1 MDGRNRVNGRLTSGI
16 GAVAGLVAVVAGVLY
31 AAPAPPAS
39 EEGAGQG
46 AGSIAGRVTVTDAPE
61 PRMVA
66 VTTDQAICG
75 TEVEDQAVVVDGS
88 GGLANAVVLV
98 AGVPWSE
105 RPSEPSIDNAG
116 CYFVPRVQVLP
127 TRTVVTIRSEDDT
140 LHSTHAYDDRQ
151 RTLFNIAI
159 PFPGLEVQRPFRR
172 PGPVRIEC
180 DSHGWMRGWVY
191 VSDDVGTVTRA
202 GRDVRADRHS
212 AWDLPAHRLA
222 RALRGLH
229 PAGDGDGRAGLPRPT
244 SPSISVVR
252 GRSNGTAGPPP
263 NDEGGNR
270 RQPTSPE
277 IAGGR
282 LGQ

>member
-1 MDGRNRVNGRLTSGI
+1 MHRRNQFNEGI
-16 GAVAGLVAVVAGVLY
+16 ASRIGIVAVVLALVAGAL
-31 AAPAPPAS
+31 AASPVNPGGGG
-39 EEGAGQG
+39 EGQG
-46 AGSIAGRVTVTDAPE
+46 SGSITGRVTLIDPPE

-66 VTTDQAICG
+66 VTTDQAVCG
-75 TEVEDQAVVVDGS
+75 TEVVDEAVVVDAS

-105 RPSEPSIDNAG
+105 PPPEPSINNAG

-127 TRTVVTIRSEDDT
+127 IRTVVTIKSEDDT

-191 VSDDVGTVTRA
+191 VSDDLGTVTGSDGTFELA
-202 GRDVRADRHS
+202 GIPPGTYQLTVWHERYEGATRQVTVM
-212 AWDLPAHRLA
+212 
-222 RALRGLH
+222 
-229 PAGDGDGRAGLPRPT
+229 AG
-244 SPSISVVR
+244 
-252 GRSNGTAGPPP
+252 GTAEA
-263 NDEGGNR
+263 DFALE
-270 RQPTSPE
+270 
-277 IAGGR
+277 
-282 LGQ
+282 

>member
-1 MDGRNRVNGRLTSGI
+1 MVSRSRGSSGLTSGS
-16 GAVAGLVAVVAGVLY
+16 GAAGLVALVAVALVATPGSP
-31 AAPAPPAS
+31 AA
-39 EEGAGQG
+39 GAGKGQG
-46 AGSIAGRVTVTDAPE
+46 AGSITGRVTVTDPPE

-66 VTTDQAICG
+66 VTTDQAVCG

-105 RPSEPSIDNAG
+105 RPSDAVINNAG
-116 CYFVPRVQVLP
+116 CYFLPRVQVLP
-127 TRTVVTIRSEDDT
+127 TRTVVTIKSEDDT

-191 VSDDVGTVTRA
+191 VSDDLGTVTGSDGTFELTGIPPGTYQLTVWHERYEGAARQVTVTA
-202 GRDVRADRHS
+202 G
-212 AWDLPAHRLA
+212 
-222 RALRGLH
+222 
-229 PAGDGDGRAGLPRPT
+229 
-244 SPSISVVR
+244 
-252 GRSNGTAGPPP
+252 GTAEA
-263 NDEGGNR
+263 DFTLE
-270 RQPTSPE
+270 
-277 IAGGR
+277 
-282 LGQ
+282 

>member
-1 MDGRNRVNGRLTSGI
+1 MNRGNRANGRTTWMI
-16 GAVAGLVAVVAGVLY
+16 GTLAGLVALLAGVLS
-31 AAPAPPAS
+31 ATPAPPAA
-39 EEGAGQG
+39 EGAAGQG
-46 AGSIAGRVTVTDAPE
+46 SGSITGRVTLSDPPD

-66 VTTDQAICG
+66 VTTDQAVCG
-75 TEVEDQAVVVDGS
+75 TEVEDQAVVVDDA

-105 RPSEPSIDNAG
+105 RPSDATINNAG

-127 TRTVVTIRSEDDT
+127 TRTVVTIKSEDDT

-191 VSDDVGTVTRA
+191 VTDDLGTVTGSDGTFELTGIPA
-202 GRDVRADRHS
+202 GTYQLTVWHERYEGATRQVTVAAGGTARADFT
-212 AWDLPAHRLA
+212 L
-222 RALRGLH
+222 
-229 PAGDGDGRAGLPRPT
+229 
-244 SPSISVVR
+244 
-252 GRSNGTAGPPP
+252 
-263 NDEGGNR
+263 E
-270 RQPTSPE
+270 
-277 IAGGR
+277 
-282 LGQ
+282 

>member
-1 MDGRNRVNGRLTSGI
+1 MDRRNRVLRHMASGI
-16 GAVAGLVAVVAGVLY
+16 GIGASVVALVTGVL
-31 AAPAPPAS
+31 AAPSASPAAGGG
-39 EEGAGQG
+39 EGQAT
-46 AGSIAGRVTVTDAPE
+46 GSIAGRVAVTDPPA

-66 VTTDQAICG
+66 VTTDQAVCG
-75 TEVEDQAVVVDGS
+75 TEVEDQAVVVDDS

-105 RPSEPSIDNAG
+105 RPSDASIDNAG

-127 TRTVVTIRSEDDT
+127 TRTVVTIRSQDDT

-191 VSDDVGTVTRA
+191 VSDDLGTVTGSDGTFELTGIPPGAYQLTVWHERYEGATRQVTVTA
-202 GRDVRADRHS
+202 G
-212 AWDLPAHRLA
+212 
-222 RALRGLH
+222 
-229 PAGDGDGRAGLPRPT
+229 
-244 SPSISVVR
+244 
-252 GRSNGTAGPPP
+252 GTAEA
-263 NDEGGNR
+263 DFTLE
-270 RQPTSPE
+270 
-277 IAGGR
+277 
-282 LGQ
+282 

>member
-1 MDGRNRVNGRLTSGI
+1 MDRGNRENGRTPWMVGT
-16 GAVAGLVAVVAGVLY
+16 VAGFAALVVGVLSATP
-31 AAPAPPAS
+31 AAPAV
-39 EEGAGQG
+39 EGVAGQG
-46 AGSIAGRVTVTDAPE
+46 AGSIAGRVTLTDPPE

-66 VTTDQAICG
+66 VTTDQAVCG
-75 TEVEDQAVVVDGS
+75 TEVEDQAVVVDAS

-105 RPSEPSIDNAG
+105 RPSDASINNAG

-127 TRTVVTIRSEDDT
+127 TRTVVTIKSEDDT

-191 VSDDVGTVTRA
+191 VSDDLGTVTGPDGTFELTGIPPGTYQLTVWHERYEGATRQVTVAA
-202 GRDVRADRHS
+202 G
-212 AWDLPAHRLA
+212 
-222 RALRGLH
+222 
-229 PAGDGDGRAGLPRPT
+229 
-244 SPSISVVR
+244 
-252 GRSNGTAGPPP
+252 GTAEA
-263 NDEGGNR
+263 DF
-270 RQPTSPE
+270 TLAE
-277 IAGGR
+277 IAT
-282 LGQ
+282 GQ

>member
-1 MDGRNRVNGRLTSGI
+1 MVSRSRGSSSLTSGS
-16 GAVAGLVAVVAGVLY
+16 GAAGLVALVAVALVATPGSP
-31 AAPAPPAS
+31 AA
-39 EEGAGQG
+39 GAGKGQG
-46 AGSIAGRVTVTDAPE
+46 AGSITGRVTVTDPPE

-66 VTTDQAICG
+66 VTTDQAVCG

-105 RPSEPSIDNAG
+105 RPADASINNAG
-116 CYFVPRVQVLP
+116 CYFLPRVQVLP
-127 TRTVVTIRSEDDT
+127 TRTVVTIKSEDDT

-191 VSDDVGTVTRA
+191 VSDDLGTVTGSDGTFELTGIPPGTYQLTVWHERYEGAVRQVTVTA
-202 GRDVRADRHS
+202 G
-212 AWDLPAHRLA
+212 
-222 RALRGLH
+222 
-229 PAGDGDGRAGLPRPT
+229 
-244 SPSISVVR
+244 
-252 GRSNGTAGPPP
+252 GTAEA
-263 NDEGGNR
+263 DFTLE
-270 RQPTSPE
+270 
-277 IAGGR
+277 
-282 LGQ
+282 

>member
-1 MDGRNRVNGRLTSGI
+1 MDRGNRVNGRTTWMI
-16 GAVAGLVAVVAGVLY
+16 GMMTGLVALVVGVLS
-31 AAPAPPAS
+31 ATPAPPAA
-39 EEGAGQG
+39 GGAAGQG
-46 AGSIAGRVTVTDAPE
+46 VGSITGRVTLADPPE

-66 VTTDQAICG
+66 VTTDQAVCG
-75 TEVEDQAVVVDGS
+75 AEVEDQAVVVDGS

-105 RPSEPSIDNAG
+105 RPSDASINNVG

-127 TRTVVTIRSEDDT
+127 TRTVVTIKSEDDT

-191 VSDDVGTVTRA
+191 VSDDLGTVTGPDGTFELTGIPPGSYQLTVWHERYEDATRQVTVTA
-202 GRDVRADRHS
+202 G
-212 AWDLPAHRLA
+212 
-222 RALRGLH
+222 
-229 PAGDGDGRAGLPRPT
+229 
-244 SPSISVVR
+244 
-252 GRSNGTAGPPP
+252 GTAEA
-263 NDEGGNR
+263 DFALE
-270 RQPTSPE
+270 
-277 IAGGR
+277 
-282 LGQ
+282 

>member
-1 MDGRNRVNGRLTSGI
+1 MDRRNRVNERIASGI
-16 GAVAGLVAVVAGVLY
+16 GIVVTVAVLVAGSLAASPAVPAGG
-31 AAPAPPAS
+31 S
-39 EEGAGQG
+39 EEQG
-46 AGSIAGRVTVTDAPE
+46 AGTIAGRVTLTDPPE

-66 VTTDQAICG
+66 VTTDQAVCG
-75 TEVEDQAVVVDGS
+75 TEVEDQAVVVGDS

-105 RPSEPSIDNAG
+105 RPSDASINNAG

-127 TRTVVTIRSEDDT
+127 TRTVVTIKSEDDT

-191 VSDDVGTVTRA
+191 VSDDLGTVTGPDGTFELTGILPGTYQLTVWHERYEGA
-202 GRDVRADRHS
+202 TRQVTVTSGRTVEADFT
-212 AWDLPAHRLA
+212 L
-222 RALRGLH
+222 
-229 PAGDGDGRAGLPRPT
+229 
-244 SPSISVVR
+244 
-252 GRSNGTAGPPP
+252 
-263 NDEGGNR
+263 E
-270 RQPTSPE
+270 
-277 IAGGR
+277 
-282 LGQ
+282 

>member
-1 MDGRNRVNGRLTSGI
+1 MDRGNRVNGRTTRMI
-16 GAVAGLVAVVAGVLY
+16 GMVTGFVALVVGVLS
-31 AAPAPPAS
+31 ATPAPPAF
-39 EEGAGQG
+39 EGAAGQG
-46 AGSIAGRVTVTDAPE
+46 AGSITGRVILTDPPE

-66 VTTDQAICG
+66 VTTDQAVCG
-75 TEVEDQAVVVDGS
+75 TEVEDEAVVVDGS

-105 RPSEPSIDNAG
+105 RPSDASINNAG

-127 TRTVVTIRSEDDT
+127 TRTVVTIMSEDDT

-191 VSDDVGTVTRA
+191 VSDDLGTVTGSDGSFELTGIPPGTYRLTVWHERYEGATRQVTVMA
-202 GRDVRADRHS
+202 G
-212 AWDLPAHRLA
+212 
-222 RALRGLH
+222 
-229 PAGDGDGRAGLPRPT
+229 
-244 SPSISVVR
+244 
-252 GRSNGTAGPPP
+252 GTAEA
-263 NDEGGNR
+263 DFALE
-270 RQPTSPE
+270 
-277 IAGGR
+277 
-282 LGQ
+282 

>member
-1 MDGRNRVNGRLTSGI
+1 MDRGNRVNRRTTWLI
-16 GAVAGLVAVVAGVLY
+16 GTVAGLVALVVGVLS
-31 AAPAPPAS
+31 ATPAPPAV
-39 EEGAGQG
+39 GGAAGQG
-46 AGSIAGRVTVTDAPE
+46 GGSITGRVTLTDPPE

-66 VTTDQAICG
+66 VTTDQAVCG
-75 TEVEDQAVVVDGS
+75 TEVEDQAVVVDDS

-105 RPSEPSIDNAG
+105 RPSDASINNAG

-127 TRTVVTIRSEDDT
+127 TRTVVTIKSEDDT

-191 VSDDVGTVTRA
+191 VTDDLGTVT
-202 GRDVRADRHS
+202 GS
-212 AWDLPAHRLA
+212 
-222 RALRGLH
+222 
-229 PAGDGDGRAGLPRPT
+229 DGTFELTGIPPGTYQLTVWHERYEGATRQVTVT
-244 SPSISVVR
+244 S
-252 GRSNGTAGPPP
+252 GGTAEA
-263 NDEGGNR
+263 DFTLE
-270 RQPTSPE
+270 
-277 IAGGR
+277 
-282 LGQ
+282 

>member
-1 MDGRNRVNGRLTSGI
+1 MDRRNRGNGRLTVGI
-16 GAVAGLVAVVAGVLY
+16 AAVAVVVAPIAGAVVASP
-31 AAPAPPAS
+31 AAPAA
-39 EEGAGQG
+39 GAGEGQG
-46 AGSIAGRVTVTDAPE
+46 AGSITGRVTLTDPPE

-66 VTTDQAICG
+66 VTTDQAVCG
-75 TEVEDQAVVVDGS
+75 TEVEDEAVVVDDS

-105 RPSEPSIDNAG
+105 RPSDASINNAG

-127 TRTVVTIRSEDDT
+127 TRTVVTIKSEDDT

-191 VSDDVGTVTRA
+191 VSDDLGTVTGPDGTFELTGIPPGAYQLTVWHERYEGATRQVTVTA
-202 GRDVRADRHS
+202 G
-212 AWDLPAHRLA
+212 
-222 RALRGLH
+222 
-229 PAGDGDGRAGLPRPT
+229 
-244 SPSISVVR
+244 
-252 GRSNGTAGPPP
+252 GTAEA
-263 NDEGGNR
+263 DFTLE
-270 RQPTSPE
+270 
-277 IAGGR
+277 
-282 LGQ
+282 